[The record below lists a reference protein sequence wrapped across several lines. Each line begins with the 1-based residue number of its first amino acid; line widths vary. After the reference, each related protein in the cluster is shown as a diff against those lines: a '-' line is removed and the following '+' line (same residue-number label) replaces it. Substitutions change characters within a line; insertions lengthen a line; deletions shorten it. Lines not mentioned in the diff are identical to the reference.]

1 MGKEKISLILDKLL
15 LADLCLFILLC
26 PFFERAPKITAL
38 VGFVLWIII
47 NVGKSGKHFYKNLIP
62 KTNLAKP
69 LLFFTLALGFSV
81 VFSIDPY
88 HSQSILSERY
98 LYYFFLFIIGIY
110 LTKDKKNIRFLVS
123 TIVLTGLVIGAGGI
137 WDLIRF
143 SPRRLFTLY
152 GRKVIFTT
160 FLTLFIPFL
169 FTLAAFLKN
178 KALRISAALS
188 FLLFLSILL
197 FNASR
202 AVWGAVLFTILVI
215 SFLKSKKVTVPLLII
230 ILVSGVFLLP
240 DYFQKRVATTFNP
253 DRWGDRVAMW
263 ESAINISKDFPVFG
277 AGLGTYKK
285 LIYEYNSPAAYK
297 KQGHLHAHSSY
308 LELLAEAGIIGLVS
322 FLFLFGVY
330 FKNFFKFYQQN
341 LDDKIKVI
349 NLGFFGSI
357 LAVLI
362 TGLSGSLIVVGVQEA
377 SLFWFFF
384 GLAAGGLG
392 DENAV

>member
-1 MGKEKISLILDKLL
+1 VL

-26 PFFERAPKITAL
+26 PFFERAPKITAI
-38 VGFVLWIII
+38 VGFVLWIAI
-47 NVGKSGKHFYKNLIP
+47 NVGERGKNFYKNLIP
-62 KTNLAKP
+62 KTNLTKP

-81 VFSIDPY
+81 VFSIDLY
-88 HSQSILSERY
+88 HSQSILFERY

-152 GRKVIFTT
+152 GKKVIFTT

-178 KALRISAALS
+178 QVLRISAVLS
-188 FLLFLSILL
+188 FLLLLPILL

-202 AVWGAVLFTILVI
+202 AVWGAVLFTILVV
-215 SFLKSKKVTVPLLII
+215 SFLKSKKVM
-230 ILVSGVFLLP
+230 VFLMVVFLVGGFLFLP
-240 DYFQKRVATTFNP
+240 DYFQNRVATTFSS

-308 LELLAEAGIIGLVS
+308 LELLAETGIVGLVS
-322 FLFLFGVY
+322 FLLLFWVY
-330 FKNFFKFYQQN
+330 FKNFFQFYKKD

-384 GLAAGGLG
+384 GLAAGLG
-392 DENAV
+392 DKNAA

>member
-1 MGKEKISLILDKLL
+1 
-15 LADLCLFILLC
+15 
-26 PFFERAPKITAL
+26 
-38 VGFVLWIII
+38 VLWIAI
-47 NVGKSGKHFYKNLIP
+47 NVGERGKNFYKNLIP
-62 KTNLAKP
+62 KTNLTKS
-69 LLFFTLALGFSV
+69 LLFFTLVLGFSV

-88 HSQSILSERY
+88 HSQSILFERY

-110 LTKDKKNIRFLVS
+110 LTKDKNNIRFLVN

-178 KALRISAALS
+178 KVLRISAGLS
-188 FLLFLSILL
+188 FLMFLPILL

-215 SFLKSKKVTVPLLII
+215 SFLKSKKLAISLLII

-253 DRWGDRVAMW
+253 DTWGYRVAMW
-263 ESAINISKDFPVFG
+263 ESAINISQDFPVFG

-285 LIYEYNSPAAYK
+285 LFHKYNSPEAHK
-297 KQGHLHAHSSY
+297 EQGNLHAHSSY
-308 LELLAEAGIIGLVS
+308 LELLAEAGIAGLVS
-322 FLFLFGVY
+322 FLFLFGIY
-330 FKNFFKFYQQN
+330 FRNFFRLYKKN
-341 LDDKIKVI
+341 LDNKIKVI

-384 GLAAGGLG
+384 GLAAGLRG
-392 DENAV
+392 DNAA